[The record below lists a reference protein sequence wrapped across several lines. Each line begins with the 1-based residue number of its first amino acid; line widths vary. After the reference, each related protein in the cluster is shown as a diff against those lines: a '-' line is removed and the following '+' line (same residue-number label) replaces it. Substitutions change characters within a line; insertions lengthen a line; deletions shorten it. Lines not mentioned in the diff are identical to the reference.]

1 MKAGFS
7 HLAAAAFVVATIFP
21 AASTQAAEE
30 TTIAD
35 ALDKLQ
41 LTPQQ
46 LVSLREF
53 FGQFGRDDKVFGAT
67 SGDGTTVLDLR
78 DPTSNQSVG
87 QLIMRTNADGSVSL
101 ARLTGAA
108 HFDYTRLVVLPLFAD
123 SKKRNEIAAALS
135 VSEAGALDSAAPTA
149 PLPFQNSQKLM
160 RVALNPDASTDAEN
174 LNQISQAQISQSQ
187 ATFFRDGS
195 GFVSGMRATVV
206 AADSPK
212 QSSAPT
218 LHIFGRYLSKLESDG
233 LRLFRAKTVELAGD
247 ARLSFDD
254 FETKLACGTPGHC
267 GTVWSMTAP
276 DVASS
281 LHVMRRVNATVPRA
295 PLDLITSM
303 APALPQPALT
313 SAPSS
318 PANQPQ
324 GPVTAVITPPS
335 QHAVTSPPTTQPAQ
349 TATSQPVPPQTVPQR
364 DEIGSALQG
373 SSAPQPG
380 DH

>member
-1 MKAGFS
+1 MKVGFS
-7 HLAAAAFVVATIFP
+7 HFAAAAFVFAAIFP
-21 AASTQAAEE
+21 PASAQAAEE

-53 FGQFGRDDKVFGAT
+53 FGQFGRDDKVFGTT
-67 SGDGTTVLDLR
+67 SGDGTTVLDLH
-78 DPTSNQSVG
+78 DPSTNQSVG

-123 SKKRNEIAAALS
+123 AKKRDEIAAALAA
-135 VSEAGALDSAAPTA
+135 SEAGAVDSVAPTA
-149 PLPFQNSQKLM
+149 PLPFQQTQKLM
-160 RVALNPDASTDAEN
+160 RVALNPDNSADTEN
-174 LNQISQAQISQSQ
+174 LSQISQAQ

-195 GFVSGMRATVV
+195 GFVSGMRAAVVV
-206 AADSPK
+206 ADAPK
-212 QSSAPT
+212 KTLAPA

-254 FETKLACGTPGHC
+254 FETKLACSTPGHC

-295 PLDLITSM
+295 PLDLISSM
-303 APALPQPALT
+303 APALPPSALT
-313 SAPSS
+313 APSLLT
-318 PANQPQ
+318 NQS
-324 GPVTAVITPPS
+324 PVTAVITPPS
-335 QHAVTSPPTTQPAQ
+335 QPAVTTPPAQ
-349 TATSQPVPPQTVPQR
+349 TTPSRSVPSQTVPQR